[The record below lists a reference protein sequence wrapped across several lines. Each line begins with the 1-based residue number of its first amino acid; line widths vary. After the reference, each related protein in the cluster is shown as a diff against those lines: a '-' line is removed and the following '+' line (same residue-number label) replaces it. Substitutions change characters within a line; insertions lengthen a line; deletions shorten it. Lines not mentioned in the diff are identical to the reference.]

1 MTEKAKSPSMK
12 LMKAKPKAAA
22 EVTTDDAQTLVA
34 EAETEQEVAVA
45 KVAEQAT
52 AEAVDTSEA
61 TSIKDDETDL
71 IVMTAHEVENL
82 KEDKAFKMVPAL
94 LDSTAQGDFKLGG
107 VLSVIQ
113 AQGWY
118 MDRGYENFRSYVESE
133 CGLNYRKAMYLISI
147 YNGLVESGVKW
158 EQVKHLGWTK
168 LKELS
173 SILTSENVADWVAKA
188 EEMTVLQLQEYIK
201 AQSAGSAVGGDEP
214 TTKDAKKTTTMT
226 FKLHEDQK
234 QTVKEALAKAKHET
248 GTSVDTVALEHIC
261 LDFLGGQS
269 KLAKMPT
276 LEELMKDKSAEEVLS
291 VFGEMFPDVEITAT
305 LPE

>member
-12 LMKAKPKAAA
+12 LMKGKAKAAPA
-22 EVTTDDAQTLVA
+22 EDVGVSDEAQTLVA
-34 EAETEQEVAVA
+34 AAEPETV
-45 KVAEQAT
+45 
-52 AEAVDTSEA
+52 AEAVDTTGAVSMEKA
-61 TSIKDDETDL
+61 ETDL
-71 IVMTAHEVENL
+71 IVLTAHEVENL
-82 KEDKAFKMVPAL
+82 VEEKAFKMVPAL

-118 MDRGYENFRSYVESE
+118 MDRGYENFRGYVESE

-168 LKELS
+168 LKELA
-173 SILTSENVADWVAKA
+173 SILTSENVLEWVAKA

-201 AQSAGSAVGGDEP
+201 AQSAGTSTGGDEP
-214 TTKDAKKTTTMT
+214 TQTEAKKTTTMT

-248 GTSVDTVALEHIC
+248 GTQVDTVALEHIC

-276 LEELMKDKSAEEVLS
+276 LEEMMKGKSAEEVLS
-291 VFGEMFPDVEITAT
+291 VFGDIFPEVEITAT

>member
-1 MTEKAKSPSMK
+1 MTEKKSPSMK
-12 LMKAKPKAAA
+12 LMKTKKPEVAETPVEVAENAQSLTTEAA
-22 EVTTDDAQTLVA
+22 EQV
-34 EAETEQEVAVA
+34 
-45 KVAEQAT
+45 EQANVK
-52 AEAVDTSEA
+52 AEAVDTTEA
-61 TSIKDDETDL
+61 ETIENDL
-71 IVMTAHEVENL
+71 IVQTAHEVENL

-118 MDRGYENFRSYVESE
+118 MDRGYENFRGYVESE

-173 SILTSENVADWVAKA
+173 SILTSENVLDWVAKA

-201 AQSAGSAVGGDEP
+201 AQSAGTSTGGDEP
-214 TTKDAKKTTTMT
+214 TQTEAKKTTTMT

-248 GTSVDTVALEHIC
+248 GTQVDTVALEHIC

-269 KLAKMPT
+269 KLAKVPT
-276 LEELMKDKSAEEVLS
+276 LEELMKGKSAEEVLMA
-291 VFGEMFPDVEITAT
+291 FGEIFPEVELSAT
-305 LPE
+305 LPD

>member
-12 LMKAKPKAAA
+12 LMKTKKSAPVEQVESEEAQSLVTETVDTEAA
-22 EVTTDDAQTLVA
+22 EADVVEQVDTT
-34 EAETEQEVAVA
+34 EAETIQDA
-45 KVAEQAT
+45 
-52 AEAVDTSEA
+52 
-61 TSIKDDETDL
+61 ETDL
-71 IVMTAHEVENL
+71 IVQTAHEVENL

-118 MDRGYENFRSYVESE
+118 MDRGYENFRGYVESE

-201 AQSAGSAVGGDEP
+201 AQSAGSSVGGDEP

-269 KLAKMPT
+269 KLAKQPSLQEM
-276 LEELMKDKSAEEVLS
+276 MQGKSAEEVLLA
-291 VFGEMFPDVEITAT
+291 FGEVFPDVELSAT